1 MGLKFRGNYARLKKY
16 ASLVDPDGQW
26 RALEYGGKQY
36 RTNNGAVLNWWERS
50 GKMLFQGHGPAARA
64 FEQSFKAIAS
74 AKKRLISE
82 DDAHRLKLSEQ
93 NTTLLTSFVDVLL
106 ENERLRKHQSRR

>member
-1 MGLKFRGNYARLKKY
+1 MSLKFRGDYAKLQKF

-26 RALEYGGKQY
+26 RGLVYGAKQY

-50 GKMLFQGHGPAARA
+50 GKILFQGHGPAALA

-74 AKKRLISE
+74 AKRRLISE
-82 DDAHRLKLSEQ
+82 NDASQLKLSKQ
-93 NTTLLTSFVDVLL
+93 NTSLLTSFVDVLL
-106 ENERLRKHQSRR
+106 ENERLRKRQSRR